1 MATTDDDQKGSPEA
15 KGGPGACGQCGS
27 PVGEDQRYCLKC
39 GARQGKLP
47 QAVAAQLAVLLRRS
61 RGEEGSPEK
70 PAAEAAAAESAA
82 AKSEPATGAEEG
94 EEKPERAGGHL
105 PSPRAAAFA
114 VLGMLGLGVLL
125 GSATDQFAQSAGFP
139 TILLESSEG
148 PEEEAA
154 PEVASEP
161 EVEAS
166 PEGSASAAPSLS
178 TAPVEPSVVEPPIP
192 SAPAPKPPVLQE
204 PPTGL
209 PEIKHV
215 FVIMLGENGFEE
227 TFGEASTSKFLG
239 EELPAQGELLSNY
252 FAVTKG
258 ELANQIAL
266 LSGQGPTP
274 ETAANC
280 PSYGDVLPGTES
292 VEGQVEGNGCV
303 YPATTKTLPG
313 EMTEAKLKWKAYVEG
328 IENGAAAGQPTSCRH
343 PALGTPDPD
352 QAARPGDAYLTWSN
366 PFVYFHSILDSP
378 ECAKTDIGLPQLST
392 DLKLKAEKFP
402 ALAYIVPDAC
412 HKGGEAPCEPGQPSG
427 PAATESFLKTVV
439 PEIKESL
446 AYKDGGMLVITSAEA
461 RQGGERPDASGCC
474 NNPVYPN
481 LPAPPAEAPA
491 TGPVRETGGGGRV
504 GALLLSP
511 FVEPGTTSET
521 YFNHYSLLVTIEE
534 MFGLERIG
542 YAVEPAPAGFD
553 ESIFNAGS

>member
-1 MATTDDDQKGSPEA
+1 VATTDDDQIGSPEA
-15 KGGPGACGQCGS
+15 KGSPGACGQCGS

-47 QAVAAQLAVLLRRS
+47 QAVAAQLASLLRRS
-61 RGEEGSPEK
+61 RGEEDPPKQGASEATTAESEPEK
-70 PAAEAAAAESAA
+70 
-82 AKSEPATGAEEG
+82 EPGEG
-94 EEKPERAGGHL
+94 EEKPERAGAQL

-139 TILLESSEG
+139 TILLESSEA

-161 EVEAS
+161 EAEVA
-166 PEGSASAAPSLS
+166 EGPAPVAAAPS
-178 TAPVEPSVVEPPIP
+178 TAPAEVPVVEEPLPGAPEPEVPI
-192 SAPAPKPPVLQE
+192 LEE
-204 PPTGL
+204 PPAGL
-209 PEIKHV
+209 PEVKHV

-227 TFGEASTSKFLG
+227 TFGKASKSKFLG
-239 EELPAQGELLSNY
+239 KELPAQGELLTNY
-252 FAVTKG
+252 YAVTQG
-258 ELANQIAL
+258 ELANQVAL

-280 PSYGDVLPGTES
+280 PNYGDVSPGTES
-292 VEGQVEGNGCV
+292 LEGQVEGNGCV

-313 EMTEAKLKWKAYVEG
+313 QLAEAKLKWRAYVEG
-328 IENGAAAGQPTSCRH
+328 IEDGAAEGKPVTCRH
-343 PALGTPDPD
+343 PILGTPDPD
-352 QAARPGDAYLTWSN
+352 QVPAPEGPYVTWRN
-366 PFVYFHSILDSP
+366 PFVYFHSIVDSP
-378 ECAKTDIGLPQLST
+378 ECAEADVGLPQLST

-402 ALAYIVPDAC
+402 ALAYISP
-412 HKGGEAPCEPGQPSG
+412 GSLTPPEA
-427 PAATESFLKTVV
+427 FLKTVV

-461 RQGGERPDASGCC
+461 RQGGENPDASGCC

-481 LPAPPAEAPA
+481 LPAPPSEAPA

-504 GALLLSP
+504 GLLLLSP

-534 MFGLERIG
+534 MFGLERLG
-542 YAVEPAPAGFD
+542 YGAEPALTGFD